1 MHLDYNQGEQHQLRS
16 NIVLVLSLSLLSI
29 LALALALSLSPSLS
43 LLLSLNVEPRLLVI
57 NNLVILLTL
66 LLSLST

>member
-16 NIVLVLSLSLLSI
+16 NIVLVLSLSLVYTRSRS
-29 LALALALSLSPSLS
+29 LSLSLSLS

>member
-29 LALALALSLSPSLS
+29 LALALSLSPSLS

>member
-16 NIVLVLSLSLLSI
+16 NIVLVLSLSLVYTRSRS
-29 LALALALSLSPSLS
+29 LSLSPSLS